1 MKKGLLLSVLMFLL
15 GAQFAVNAQ
24 DLAVSDIQF
33 SRLDDTQSS
42 GNEITRTIILTREGT
57 NLNVQLLN
65 YESYSTTLDFSIK
78 TRVNGGKND
87 SPYSLSVSLS
97 SFRLKYIPTDNP
109 YSLYNIS
116 FTINGL
122 ETNSF
127 LISCWWYEGMVT
139 LTDGESLELLDI
151 IEDVSINEIVYTLH
165 KISHTAELTNGTT
178 WEGELTIPSE
188 VSYEEQD
195 YAVTSIGGGAFDKN
209 NALTSVV
216 IPSSITSIESS
227 AFYHC
232 TGLTSINILEGVKSI
247 GSYAFKECTNLATI
261 NIPNSVTHI
270 GSNAFDWTAWYNNQ
284 PDGLIYINTIAY
296 KYKGTMPEGTDLYIK
311 KGTSAIAPAA
321 FLSCSGLTFV
331 TIPESVTSIGD
342 RAFQECS
349 NLVSV
354 GIPNSV
360 TYIGVNAFAGC
371 SSLASITIPKS
382 VNRIENGAFEG
393 CSGLTSVTIP
403 DGVTSIEEY
412 AFNWCSG
419 LVSVTIP
426 KTVTSIGFAFY
437 GCNSLSDVYCYAENV
452 PRTTTNSFN
461 ETPIESATLH
471 VPAVSVDKYKAT
483 EPWSSFG
490 NIVTTASDIQHSG
503 CMSRTR
509 ASSKSTTQSISL
521 LKEGNILTVNLRNFW
536 STCDTQ
542 DFEVTPSVSDGNNS
556 DPYTVSV
563 RVKPIGED
571 IADCICPYN
580 ISFTIHD
587 VEANSFQFKCW
598 WFNGQVNLTEGEPWV
613 MSNEYYPEGT
623 KWTEIRL
630 DTLKYDS
637 WYSKVDD
644 EWVPNFETVEY
655 SVKGEY
661 TPKYWEVPFKCV
673 YTNSQECTDS
683 LALLI
688 YEGRDYGYDM
698 GVLATVPLL
707 FDDNT
712 TPYPGE
718 AYFFDWG
725 VGMTLRF
732 VDILSNNTTAIYP
745 PGTFDFGIIE
755 EIKEGNFGGVRPLKY
770 TDVNGV
776 RIIQGI
782 GVTTWNDGECIF
794 GPVKP
799 YRALSFF
806 KEDFPRNERNYRSM
820 LVHFERNGEVLYNV
834 WPGTLDDMVTFTEG
848 QMATIILPTAP
859 DASKGKYYR
868 LDRCEDEKII
878 FEEEK
883 QPKART
889 PYIIVPKEDFSID
902 LNMLNLAGLSQDTV
916 SIKGISFIGSYIQAE
931 FDYNEDFYIDIID
944 ITDDC
949 RQEESAMGKTIIG
962 PLRAF
967 LQVSWDDPYHQG
979 GTKGRGEKLEIVLHD
994 DGTGL
999 TPNPSP
1005 VRDENI
1011 YDLSGRKINS
1021 PSSILNAEGVASGKR
1036 EGSGNSQLPKGIYI
1050 LNGKKVVVK

>member
-1 MKKGLLLSVLMFLL
+1 MKKELLLSVLMVMMPLM
-15 GAQFAVNAQ
+15 ANAY
-24 DLAVSDIQF
+24 DAEIDGIYYNF
-33 SRLDDTQSS
+33 S
-42 GNEITRTIILTREGT
+42 G
-57 NLNVQLLN
+57 
-65 YESYSTTLDFSIK
+65 
-78 TRVNGGKND
+78 
-87 SPYSLSVSLS
+87 
-97 SFRLKYIPTDNP
+97 
-109 YSLYNIS
+109 
-116 FTINGL
+116 
-122 ETNSF
+122 
-127 LISCWWYEGMVT
+127 
-139 LTDGESLELLDI
+139 
-151 IEDVSINEIVYTLH
+151 
-165 KISHTAELTNGTT
+165 
-178 WEGELTIPSE
+178 SE
-188 VSYEEQD
+188 
-195 YAVTSIGGGAFDKN
+195 A
-209 NALTSVV
+209 
-216 IPSSITSIESS
+216 
-227 AFYHC
+227 
-232 TGLTSINILEGVKSI
+232 
-247 GSYAFKECTNLATI
+247 
-261 NIPNSVTHI
+261 SVTYRDSQYANYS
-270 GSNAFDWTAWYNNQ
+270 GS
-284 PDGLIYINTIAY
+284 
-296 KYKGTMPEGTDLYIK
+296 
-311 KGTSAIAPAA
+311 
-321 FLSCSGLTFV
+321 V
-331 TIPESVTSIGD
+331 TIPESVTYNGKTYSVTGINGWAFAYCSELNSIT
-342 RAFQECS
+342 
-349 NLVSV
+349 
-354 GIPNSV
+354 IPNSV
-360 TYIGVNAFAGC
+360 TSIGDFAFNMCRVLSSVVIPNGVKSIGYQTFGHCLALTSVIIPNSVTSIGTRAFDNCGNLQSATIPTSVTEIGERAFEGCKSLTSVTIPEGVRNISDRSFFGCTSLASLIIGNGVTSIGVSAFAGC
-371 SSLASITIPKS
+371 QLTSLVIPNSVTSIGDFAFANCSELATVTFPNGVTSIGHQAFEACVNLSSLTIPSS
-382 VNRIENGAFEG
+382 VTFIANDAFFG
-393 CSGLTSVTIP
+393 CSGLTSFVIDKGNTIYDSRDNCNAIIETDSNTLIWGCMNTTIP
-403 DGVTSIEEY
+403 SSVTTIGNYAFHGCEGLTSANIPEGVTTIGEGAFQNCNNLTTITIPRSVTVIKDY
-412 AFNWCSG
+412 AFDVFGKLN
-419 LVSVTIP
+419 
-426 KTVTSIGFAFY
+426 
-437 GCNSLSDVYCYAENV
+437 DVYCYAEEV
-452 PRTTTNSFN
+452 PNTSIEAFYALTTGFSNPYFAV
-461 ETPIESATLH
+461 ESATLH
-471 VPAVSVDKYKAT
+471 VPAVSIDKYKAT
-483 EPWSSFG
+483 EPWQYFG

-503 CMSRTR
+503 CLSRTR

-745 PGTFDFGIIE
+745 PGTFDFGKIE

-776 RIIQGI
+776 RIIRGI

-806 KEDFPRNERNYRSM
+806 NEDFPHKERHYRSM

-834 WPGTLDDMVTFTEG
+834 WPGTPDDMVTFTEG
-848 QMATIILPTAP
+848 QMATIILPTTP

-868 LDRCEDEKII
+868 LDRREDDKVI
-878 FEEEK
+878 FEEELHP
-883 QPKART
+883 QAHV
-889 PYIIVPKEDFSID
+889 PYIIVPKEDFNID
-902 LNMLNLAGLSQDTV
+902 LNTLDLKGCLRDTV
-916 SIKGISFIGSYIQAE
+916 SIKGISFIGSYIREELENQE
-931 FDYNEDFYIDIID
+931 GFYIDIID
-944 ITDDC
+944 LTPDC
-949 RQEESAMGKTIIG
+949 RRADTSMEKSIIG
-962 PLRAF
+962 PLRAY
-967 LQVSWDDPYHQG
+967 LSWNDPYSQG
-979 GTKGRGEKLEIVLHD
+979 PTKGVRIVLHD
-994 DGTGL
+994 N
-999 TPNPSP
+999 PNGIAEMKNERVKSEKY
-1005 VRDENI
+1005 DNTI
-1011 YDLSGRKINS
+1011 YDLQGRKIYS
-1021 PSSILNAEGVASGKR
+1021 QSSIL
-1036 EGSGNSQLPKGIYI
+1036 NSQLPKGLYI
-1050 LNGKKVVVK
+1050 VNGKKVVVK